1 MRHDHEACGQSTGRC
16 PDRLRALGLSVMFSR
31 PAGAPGGLG
40 IATTLAQ
47 HVSRWLRSGL
57 RQQAEHIS

>member
-1 MRHDHEACGQSTGRC
+1 
-16 PDRLRALGLSVMFSR
+16 MFTR

-57 RQQAEHIS
+57 PQQAEHISWRRIAGYVLWRAACS

>member
-1 MRHDHEACGQSTGRC
+1 
-16 PDRLRALGLSVMFSR
+16 MFTR

-57 RQQAEHIS
+57 PQQAEHIS